1 MRSTSLYPVVRTSP
15 ATCTRP
21 VVTMVTTGLD
31 QQVVEDRVG
40 DLVADLVGVP
50 FGDRLGREGAQ
61 LAGGHGVQGTS
72 ARRPAS
78 SSITAW
84 ATSVLLPSDSARSS
98 PRWSRIR
105 TALSLEPKTPAVTS
119 LKTSRSAPLRRAL
132 ARARARA
139 LLPSW
144 PVSAAKPTITGRGD
158 RSRSTTL

>member
-1 MRSTSLYPVVRTSP
+1 DVAVPGGAHLASHVHQAGGDRGLHRDPGVPVR
-15 ATCTRP
+15 
-21 VVTMVTTGLD
+21 D
-31 QQVVEDRVG
+31 QEVGEDRVG
-40 DLVADLVGVP
+40 ALGAERVGGP
-50 FGDRLGREGAQ
+50 FGDRLGRGGAQ
-61 LAGGHGVQGTS
+61 GAGGRGVPGTS
-72 ARRPAS
+72 ARRPARS
-78 SSITAW
+78 SGTAW
-84 ATSVLLPSDSARSS
+84 ATAVLLPSDSARSS

-158 RSRSTTL
+158 